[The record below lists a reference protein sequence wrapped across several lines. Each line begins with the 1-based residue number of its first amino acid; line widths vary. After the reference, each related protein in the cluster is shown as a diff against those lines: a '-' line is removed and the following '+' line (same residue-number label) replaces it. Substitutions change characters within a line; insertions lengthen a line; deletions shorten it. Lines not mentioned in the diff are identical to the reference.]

1 MFFLPFSVEIEKMR
15 KDMEEEIR
23 AQLEANQ
30 MLLQDNSQT
39 WESKV
44 RGHFYRKIKFTF
56 FEIISH
62 LTFFWTNL
70 CMSVI
75 NPFISGAFIWFDT
88 Y

>member
-44 RGHFYRKIKFTF
+44 RGHFYRKINFTF
-56 FEIISH
+56 
-62 LTFFWTNL
+62 L
-70 CMSVI
+70 
-75 NPFISGAFIWFDT
+75 
-88 Y
+88 